1 MALEDR
7 ETIFERFQRG
17 RETAGVAGF
26 GLGLAI
32 GRELAL
38 RMGGQLVLDEEYGPG
53 AKFTLRLPV
62 ARAQEVK
69 ELSVS

>member
-1 MALEDR
+1 
-7 ETIFERFQRG
+7 
-17 RETAGVAGF
+17 
-26 GLGLAI
+26 
-32 GRELAL
+32 
-38 RMGGQLVLDEEYGPG
+38 VLDEEYGPG

>member
-1 MALEDR
+1 
-7 ETIFERFQRG
+7 
-17 RETAGVAGF
+17 
-26 GLGLAI
+26 
-32 GRELAL
+32 
-38 RMGGQLVLDEEYGPG
+38 MGGQLVLDEEYGPG